1 LPLTRKTGFTKIW
14 RQRDCHLDMTKNI
27 YYRIGEAARI
37 LGISQSSLRNWERR
51 GLLSPVRSQ
60 GHFRLYSRAELQ
72 KLRQIKFLRKIKRV
86 NPAGIAAMLENRQGE
101 SPVRN
106 SNDKSNGPTVG
117 QRLLRLRNRAR
128 LTLVSVARRA
138 CISASF
144 LSSLEHDLANPS
156 IATLQKLARLYDTNV
171 LSFFNEKR
179 TTRRLVHPR
188 DRKAFKPNP
197 GVLMEL
203 LAFGKTCMEPH
214 LFRIAPGAS
223 SGGSYDHA
231 GEEFI
236 YVMDGKLEIWLDEIE
251 RYEMETGDS
260 LYFESTLAHR
270 WRNLSDGETV
280 LLWVNT
286 PPTF

>member
-1 LPLTRKTGFTKIW
+1 MAR
-14 RQRDCHLDMTKNI
+14 NI

-51 GLLSPVRSQ
+51 GLLTPVRSQ

-72 KLRQIKFLRKIKRV
+72 RLQKIKFLRKIKRV
-86 NPAGIAAMLENRQGE
+86 NPAGIAAMLEKQPEANT
-101 SPVRN
+101 
-106 SNDKSNGPTVG
+106 GPTSTEKTNSPSVG
-117 QRLLRLRNRAR
+117 EQLLRLRNREG

-138 CISASF
+138 GISPSF
-144 LSSLEHDLANPS
+144 LSSLERDLANPS
-156 IATLQKLARLYDTNV
+156 IATLQKLARIYNTNV
-171 LSFFNEKR
+171 LSFFNERR

-236 YVMDGKLEIWLDEIE
+236 YVMEGKLEIWLDEIE
-251 RYEMETGDS
+251 RYELETGDS

-270 WRNLSDGETV
+270 WRNLSKGETV